1 MSAVPRDRQTEPKL
15 RILHVLRAPLG
26 GLFRHVVDLT
36 HEQIARGHAVGLITD
51 STTGGAGAIETLGRL
66 ESQLELG
73 LLRLPMR
80 REPHLSDL
88 ATALKIARHIGSL
101 NVDVVHGHGSKGG
114 VFARAPGFLPGP
126 GNPIRAY
133 TPHGGSFNYRTHPFI
148 EAVLMGVER
157 LLVTPTDLFLFE
169 SAFIANCFRARVGE
183 TSKLIRLVPNGIK
196 PAEFVPVTS
205 RPDAADF
212 LYVGELRAVKGID
225 TLIDALALVVERRRG
240 TNGPEPRLLL
250 VGTGPEEVKLSEH
263 AVARNVRH
271 LVSFPGAMPAR
282 EAFSRGKILVVPSR
296 AESLPYVVLEA
307 AAAHMPM
314 VATNVG
320 GIGEIFGPYRDRLIP
335 CDNAEIL
342 AATLE
347 DALARPRPELESEAA
362 QLSAYVA
369 TKYTIDA
376 MTDTVLGAYAEAL
389 DLRNARRGA
398 TANVLPLPS
407 R

>member
-1 MSAVPRDRQTEPKL
+1 MSAAARDRQAERKL

-26 GLFRHVVDLT
+26 GLFRHVIDLT

-51 STTGGAGAIETLGRL
+51 STTGGDRAVATLGEL
-66 ESQLELG
+66 EPLLELG

-80 REPHLSDL
+80 REPHVSDL
-88 ATALKIARHIGSL
+88 PTALRIASYIGPL

-114 VFARAPGFLPGP
+114 VFARVPGFLPGP
-126 GNPIRAY
+126 GNPVRAY

-157 LLVTPTDLFLFE
+157 ALVATTDLFLFE

-183 TSKLIRLVPNGIK
+183 TRKLVRLVPNGIK
-196 PAEFVPVTS
+196 PVEFTPVAS

-212 LYVGELRAVKGID
+212 VYVGELRAVKGID
-225 TLIDALALVVERRRG
+225 TLIDAMALLVERRRG
-240 TNGPEPRLLL
+240 TDRAGPRLLL
-250 VGTGPEEVKLSEH
+250 VGTGPEEAKLSEH
-263 AVARNVRH
+263 AVIRNVGH

-282 EAFSRGKILVVPSR
+282 EAFNRGKILVVPSR

-320 GIGEIFGPYRDRLIP
+320 GIPEIFGPYRDRLIP

-342 AATLE
+342 AATL
-347 DALARPRPELESEAA
+347 DAALARPRAELESEAGE
-362 QLSAYVA
+362 LSAYVA

-376 MTDTVLGAYAEAL
+376 MTDTVLDSYAEAL
-389 DLRNARRGA
+389 RLRNARRGA
-398 TANVLPLPS
+398 TADVLALPS
-407 R
+407 Q